1 MGSFIKVVLFFYV
14 VIKVSGAGQE
24 DTRPLVNTKYGQ
36 LLGKTVNVKDT
47 TKTVHAF
54 MGVPFAK
61 PPVGPLRF
69 VDPQPPEPWSSV
81 REASAHPYMCLQDV
95 EIIKQLAKLAKAVF
109 EIPPVSEDCLY
120 LNVYTPAEREGNSKL
135 PVMVFIHGGGLAIG
149 AASMFDGSA
158 LSVYENVVVV
168 SIQYRLGLLG
178 FFSSGDT
185 QARGNF
191 GLLDQV
197 AALQWVQDN
206 IKDFS
211 GDPTLVTIFGES
223 AGGFS
228 VAAHILSPLSKGLF
242 HKAIAQSGVALL
254 PGLMISETKEVLFIR
269 DLVANISGCNV
280 PDLVDCLK
288 QKSEDDI
295 VAISE
300 AMKFGALPGC
310 VDGEFLPKPA
320 EEILAGKESNNVP
333 FMIGVNNHEFGW
345 ILPVAINIS
354 GLKEGIEKK
363 EIESTLRAFPLLH
376 TVSNIIPLIIEEYF
390 GDTNDPKE
398 IRNIF
403 LELNGDIL
411 FVIPALRTA
420 QYHRD
425 TRLPVYF
432 YEFQH
437 RPSMFHDSKPDFVKA
452 DHGDELFFVFGGP
465 FLSADV
471 IFQSAGTEEEK
482 VLSKRIMR
490 YWANFARTG
499 DPNGPGLSDWP
510 KYGEDEDYLEINL
523 NQKPSHKLKEGRLK
537 FWTTTVPEKITEMMD
552 ERKDHTEL

>member
-1 MGSFIKVVLFFYV
+1 
-14 VIKVSGAGQE
+14 
-24 DTRPLVNTKYGQ
+24 
-36 LLGKTVNVKDT
+36 
-47 TKTVHAF
+47 
-54 MGVPFAK
+54 
-61 PPVGPLRF
+61 
-69 VDPQPPEPWSSV
+69 
-81 REASAHPYMCLQDV
+81 MCLQDS
-95 EIIKQLAKLAKAVF
+95 EGMKQLIKIFNVEFTL
-109 EIPPVSEDCLY
+109 PSMSEDCLY
-120 LNVYTPAEREGNSKL
+120 LNVYTPADRKKNSKL
-135 PVMVFIHGGGLAIG
+135 PVMVFIHGGGLVMG
-149 AASMFDGSA
+149 LASMVDGSA
-158 LSVYENVVVV
+158 LSAYENVIVVN
-168 SIQYRLGLLG
+168 IQYRLGILG

-185 QARGNF
+185 EVRGNF
-191 GLLDQV
+191 GFLDQV
-197 AALQWVQDN
+197 AALRWVQEN
-206 IKDFS
+206 IKDFG
-211 GDPTLVTIFGES
+211 GDPQSVTIFGES
-223 AGGFS
+223 AGGVS
-228 VAAHILSPLSKGLF
+228 VSLQILSPLSKGLF

-254 PGLMISETKEVLFIR
+254 PGLMISETKEVLLIR

-295 VAISE
+295 VAFSE
-300 AMKFGALPGC
+300 AMKFGVLPGC

-345 ILPVAINIS
+345 ILPMASNIS

-363 EIESTLRAFPLLH
+363 EIESTMRAFPLLH

-398 IRNIF
+398 IRNRF
-403 LELNGDIL
+403 LELNGDII

-425 TRLPVYF
+425 SRLPVYF

-465 FLSADV
+465 FLSAGV

-510 KYGEDEDYLEINL
+510 KYEEDEDYLEINL

-537 FWTTTVPEKITEMMD
+537 FWTITVPEKITKMMD
-552 ERKDHTEL
+552 EKKDHTEL